1 MLIRAT
7 TCAAPCQF
15 TLNYDCRHAADS
27 VMLRLG
33 RDFGY
38 TGVSVFA
45 LASVIIG
52 VFTTASILLFGA
64 RRPKREK

>member
-1 MLIRAT
+1 MLVRP
-7 TCAAPCQF
+7 AACTAACEF
-15 TLNYDCRHAADS
+15 AVNHDGRHAADA

>member
-7 TCAAPCQF
+7 TCAARCQF
-15 TLNYDCRHAADS
+15 ILNYDCGRAADS